1 MIIVM
6 AEWGHGLMLTHRYK
20 KLEKQLASSTSI
32 SVDKSFRTAGHFF
45 AGLFEFF
52 DRKLTVMV
60 VPHSGDK
67 VVNLQTNMFAM
78 VLGFVL
84 VIGVVSSFFVFN
96 KKAWQDREL
105 ISSLQSDYRRT
116 SASLD
121 EMRDEN
127 NNLMQSAKRFQ
138 SALSKSLSLLG
149 IASSGSSQQTP
160 VKTSDL
166 SSLITNEDLASGAIR
181 EAADIRQLT
190 AYLEGAVQPIE
201 QIGKLLESQGTLF
214 SDIPSIWPIRGGIGH
229 VSMSFGQGINP
240 INGQW
245 YIHRGLDL
253 STYRAGDPILVTA
266 NGQVV
271 TIAWDGSGYGNYVVI
286 KHKHGLYT
294 LYGHMSRVNV
304 TKGQFVSQ
312 GDIIGNIGATGVV
325 TGPHLHYEV
334 HVGSD
339 VVDPIKYITM
349 KTRN

>member
-1 MIIVM
+1 M
-6 AEWGHGLMLTHRYK
+6 AEWGRGLALTHRYK
-20 KLEKQLASSTSI
+20 KLEKQLVSSTSI
-32 SVDKSFRTAGHFF
+32 SVGKIFQATGRFF

-60 VPHSGDK
+60 VPHSSNK

-78 VLGFVL
+78 MLGFVL
-84 VIGVVSSFFVFN
+84 VVGIVSSFFVFN
-96 KKAWQDREL
+96 KKAWHDREQ
-105 ISSLQSDYRRT
+105 ISYLQNENHQTR
-116 SASLD
+116 ASLD

-149 IASSGSSQQTP
+149 IASSNSSSQTP

-166 SSLITNEDLASGAIR
+166 SSLFTSEDLASGAIQ
-181 EAADIRQLT
+181 ETADIRQLT

-201 QIGKLLESQGTLF
+201 QIGKLLESQGALF

-229 VSMSFGQGINP
+229 ISMSFGQGINP

-245 YIHRGLDL
+245 YIHKGLDL

-271 TIAWDGSGYGNYVVI
+271 TIAWDESGYGNYVVV
-286 KHKHGLYT
+286 KHKHGIYT
-294 LYGHMSRVNV
+294 LYGHMNAVYV
-304 TKGQFVSQ
+304 KKGQFVSQ
-312 GDIIGNIGATGVV
+312 GDVLGVIGATGVV

-339 VVDPIKYITM
+339 VVDPIKYITL
-349 KTRN
+349 KTKN